1 MKIKLALLAGLAL
14 LLSGCVSTSGYSG
27 YSSGRYY
34 NVTEY
39 DDYSY
44 DDAYYG
50 PRPLFNEFS
59 PQYFDSWSSYRRQ
72 ACYWEGRYCDG
83 YSYYHRSPSSHF
95 DFYIASY
102 PRYSNI
108 SECLW
113 YSRDPWPCYRF
124 AFLGYDPYY
133 FDRRGYYYGYGRHSI
148 FYHRPYGPQH
158 NYWPRHPGV
167 YTGVRP
173 ATPPPPGLRT
183 KPSYPRMSRPLPP
196 NLQSSPGTQPSNS
209 SSSGSNN
216 AYRPPTI
223 RPRIVV
229 SRQPPPEVQSVD
241 ERRDQRARVP
251 RVLPPTVAAP
261 TSSPPPRPVL
271 RVSQPRVQPSPSP
284 STEREVQDQELQ

>member
-72 ACYWEGRYCDG
+72 ACYFEGRYCDG

-148 FYHRPYGPQH
+148 FYHRPYRGH
-158 NYWPRHPGV
+158 HYNTPRHP
-167 YTGVRP
+167 
-173 ATPPPPGLRT
+173 PGRNDHH
-183 KPSYPRMSRPLPP
+183 SYPPVAGNAPAPWPQNPQAPRQLPP
-196 NLQSSPGTQPSNS
+196 QKRQPY
-209 SSSGSNN
+209 GIQP
-216 AYRPPTI
+216 RQPVLI
-223 RPRIVV
+223 RPEPQLKVRDD
-229 SRQPPPEVQSVD
+229 SRMNRMPVIREPTPASRAAPAFNPPKPEPQAQPRVRLVD
-241 ERRDQRARVP
+241 ERESVEQ
-251 RVLPPTVAAP
+251 
-261 TSSPPPRPVL
+261 
-271 RVSQPRVQPSPSP
+271 
-284 STEREVQDQELQ
+284 